1 LIRRDTGI
9 PACSSNSQPRQR
21 LAVFFREKMLEMIQE
36 RHLNVSHEK
45 EAGELS

>member
-1 LIRRDTGI
+1 VTQAFLPVLQTASRTNGW
-9 PACSSNSQPRQR
+9 
-21 LAVFFREKMLEMIQE
+21 LFFWGKMLEMIQE

>member
-21 LAVFFREKMLEMIQE
+21 LAVFLGKMLEMIQE
-36 RHLNVSHEK
+36 KHLNVSHEK